1 MMAASRNWWRTALR
15 RCRPALRRH
24 QSTFAHH
31 PPEVQKLPEVVS
43 AASFAERLDA
53 KLQSLAL
60 SAEDVSTLQTEP
72 ELVRTALT
80 AAMATTSLH
89 TESRIAAFLGYGYYT
104 IGVCARGGSG
114 KRLPLSACHVHT
126 YTRTCTQ
133 PPHPARAHTHTQSLV
148 ARR

>member
-1 MMAASRNWWRTALR
+1 MAASRNWWRTALR

-80 AAMATTSLH
+80 AAMATTTLH

-104 IGVCARGGSG
+104 IGVCVCGVCARGGSG
-114 KRLPLSACHVHT
+114 KRLPLSACPCAHT
-126 YTRTCTQ
+126 YTRT
-133 PPHPARAHTHTQSLV
+133 HARAHTRSLA
-148 ARR
+148 ARK